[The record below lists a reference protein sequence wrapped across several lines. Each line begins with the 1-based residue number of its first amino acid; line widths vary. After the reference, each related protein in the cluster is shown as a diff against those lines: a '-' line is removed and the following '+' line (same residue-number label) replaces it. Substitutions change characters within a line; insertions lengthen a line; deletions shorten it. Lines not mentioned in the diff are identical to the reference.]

1 MFRPLLL
8 AALLASGAAVAQTS
22 FDPRSVPGGISGNQ
36 PAHVHGADGDG
47 APIIHRPEVPANRA
61 VTAGLGTLQGGADDN
76 SVTRSGPGR
85 GTLGSDR
92 AAIVTGNEEGRP
104 IIIR

>member
-36 PAHVHGADGDG
+36 PAHVHGSDGDG
-47 APIIHRPEVPANRA
+47 APIIHRPLAPG
-61 VTAGLGTLQGGADDN
+61 VTSGAATINGGPEDR
-76 SVTRSGPGR
+76 SITYSGPAQ
-85 GTLGSDR
+85 GSFGSTR
-92 AAIVTGNEEGRP
+92 APVITGNDEGRP
-104 IIIR
+104 VVIR